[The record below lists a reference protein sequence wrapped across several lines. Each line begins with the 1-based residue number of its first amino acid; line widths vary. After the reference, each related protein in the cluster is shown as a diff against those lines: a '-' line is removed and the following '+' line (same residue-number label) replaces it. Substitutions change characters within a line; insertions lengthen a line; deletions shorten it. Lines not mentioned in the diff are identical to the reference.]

1 MGLGR
6 GMAGFHQVLKTSIH
20 CFVQGTRSSIL
31 NFSNI
36 SLILLKITNQINGW
50 LLLLEYVK
58 RISDIVLFTSFC
70 AISGVS
76 RALIQI

>member
-1 MGLGR
+1 MGLSR

-36 SLILLKITNQINGW
+36 SAYSAENNKSSKW
-50 LLLLEYVK
+50 LVVVAGI
-58 RISDIVLFTSFC
+58 R
-70 AISGVS
+70 
-76 RALIQI
+76 